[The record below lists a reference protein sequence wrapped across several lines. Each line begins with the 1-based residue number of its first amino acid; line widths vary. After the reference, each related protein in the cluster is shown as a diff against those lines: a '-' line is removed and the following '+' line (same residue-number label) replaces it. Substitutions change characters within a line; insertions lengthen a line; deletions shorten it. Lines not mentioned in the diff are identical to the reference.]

1 MEILI
6 VGSNCLDQKHLND
19 LTRDPQQ
26 RVVHVDPGEEAL
38 QQVRLR
44 AYDLILLDLSL
55 PDISGPDLIPKIKGE
70 LPEVK
75 VIVTTETNSK
85 ELETKAR
92 EKGIIFYLIK
102 PIDTRYL
109 RSIIDHLTTVGAK

>member
-1 MEILI
+1 MEMLI
-6 VGSNCLDQKHLND
+6 VGANCLEQEYLNE
-19 LTRDPQQ
+19 LTRDPVH
-26 RVVHVDPGEEAL
+26 RVVMVDTGEEAL

-44 AYDLILLDLSL
+44 AYDLIVLNVSL

-75 VIVTTETNSK
+75 VIVTTESNSR

-109 RSIIDHLTTVGAK
+109 RSIVDHLTTVGAK

>member
-1 MEILI
+1 M
-6 VGSNCLDQKHLND
+6 GAHCLDQKHLKD

-26 RVVHVDPGEEAL
+26 RVVHVDSGEEAL

-44 AYDLILLDLSL
+44 AYDLIVLDLSL

-75 VIVTTETNSK
+75 VIVTTESNSR
-85 ELETKAR
+85 EMETKAR

-109 RSIIDHLTTVGAK
+109 RSIVDHLTTVGAK

>member
-19 LTRDPQQ
+19 LTRDPEH
-26 RVVHVDPGEEAL
+26 RGVVVDSGEEAL

-85 ELETKAR
+85 ELETKVR